1 MIDERIVQYIQKI
14 VGKEHVKLSEP
25 MKNHTTLRIGGLAD
39 CFVTPTN
46 LGQIPQLIQALK
58 TFEID
63 YYVIG
68 NGSNLLVSDDG
79 FQGVIIQL
87 YNSYSDYSRCWCN
100 DKKTVQFKALSGISM
115 IKLAGIAAKE
125 GCTGFEFASG
135 IPGSLGGGVCMNAGA
150 YGSELKDV
158 IVSVTVCDRDGK
170 LIELSKEELELGY
183 RKSIIQEKNYI
194 VLQVVIEL
202 KQDDPK
208 IIKEKMESLAALR
221 KEKQPLEYPS
231 AGSTF
236 KRPQGYYAGKLISD
250 VGLKGF
256 AVGGVKVSEKH
267 AGFVVNTG
275 MATAQDFIKLTDEVT
290 RIVQEQ
296 TGVKLE
302 LEVKKLGFI
311 EG

>member
-1 MIDERIVQYIQKI
+1 MIDEHIVQYIQKI
-14 VGKEHVKLSEP
+14 VEKEHVKLSEP
-25 MKNHTTLRIGGLAD
+25 MKNHTTLKIGGLAD
-39 CFVTPTN
+39 CFVTPTG
-46 LGQIPQLIQALK
+46 LRQVPQLIQALK
-58 TFEID
+58 NFNVD

-68 NGSNLLVSDDG
+68 NGSNLLVSDNG
-79 FQGVIIQL
+79 FRGVIIQL
-87 YNSYSDYSRCWCN
+87 YNHYSDYSSCWCN
-100 DKKTVQFKALSGISM
+100 NKKNIQFKALSGVSM
-115 IKLAGIAAKE
+115 VKLAAVAAKK
-125 GCTGFEFASG
+125 GCTGLEFASG

-158 IVSVTVCDRDGK
+158 IVSATVCDRDGN
-170 LIELSKEELELGY
+170 LIELSKEELKLGY
-183 RKSIIQEKNYI
+183 RKSVIQEKNYI
-194 VLQVVIEL
+194 VLEVIIEL

-208 IIKEKMESLAALR
+208 AIKEKMESLAALR

-236 KRPQGYYAGKLISD
+236 KRPQGFYAGKLIAD
-250 VGLKGF
+250 AGLKGF
-256 AVGGVKVSEKH
+256 TVGGVQVSEKH

-275 MATAQDFIKLTDEVT
+275 MATAQDFIKLTDEVA

-311 EG
+311 DG

>member
-1 MIDERIVQYIQKI
+1 MIDEHIVQYIQKV

-25 MKNHTTLRIGGLAD
+25 MKNHTTLKIGGPAD

-46 LGQIPQLIQALK
+46 LRQIPPLIQALK
-58 TFEID
+58 RFNMN

-68 NGSNLLVSDDG
+68 NG

-87 YNSYSDYSRCWCN
+87 YNHYSDYSSCWCN
-100 DKKTVQFKALSGISM
+100 NKKTVRFKALSGISM
-115 IKLAGIAAKE
+115 VRLAAMAAKE

-158 IVSVTVCDRDGK
+158 IVSATVCDRDGT
-170 LIELSKEELELGY
+170 LMELSKEALELGY

-194 VLQVVIEL
+194 VLEVVIEL

-208 IIKEKMESLAALR
+208 AIKEKMESLAALR

-236 KRPQGYYAGKLISD
+236 KRPQGFYAGKLIAD
-250 VGLKGF
+250 AGLKGF
-256 AVGGVKVSEKH
+256 TVGGVQVSEKH

-275 MATAQDFIKLTDEVT
+275 MATAQDFIKLTDEVV

-296 TGVKLE
+296 TGVRLE

-311 EG
+311 DS

>member
-1 MIDERIVQYIQKI
+1 MIDEHIVQYIQEV
-14 VGKEHVKLSEP
+14 VGKDNVKLSEP
-25 MKNHTTLRIGGLAD
+25 MKNHTTLRIGGPAD

-46 LGQIPQLIQALK
+46 LQQIPLLIQALK
-58 TFEID
+58 KFNMD

-79 FQGVIIQL
+79 FQGIIIQL
-87 YNSYSDYSRCWCN
+87 YNHYSDYSSCQCS
-100 DKKTVQFKALSGISM
+100 DKKTVQFKVLSGMSM
-115 IKLAGIAAKE
+115 IKLATIAAKE

-158 IVSVTVCDRDGK
+158 IVSATVCDRNGT
-170 LIELSKEELELGY
+170 LINLSKEALKLGY

-194 VLQVVIEL
+194 VLEAVVEL
-202 KQDDPK
+202 RQDDPK
-208 IIKEKMESLAALR
+208 AIKEKMESLAALR

-236 KRPQGYYAGKLISD
+236 KRPQGFYAGKLISD

-256 AVGGVKVSEKH
+256 TVGGVQVSEKH

-275 MATAQDFIKLTDEVT
+275 MATAQDFIKLTDEVV

-302 LEVKKLGFI
+302 LEVKKLGFMDD
-311 EG
+311 

>member
-1 MIDERIVQYIQKI
+1 MIDAHIVQYIQKV
-14 VGKEHVKLSEP
+14 VGKDNVKLLEP

-46 LGQIPQLIQALK
+46 LQQISQLIQALK
-58 TFEID
+58 TFDID

-68 NGSNLLVSDDG
+68 NGSNLLVSDSG
-79 FQGVIIQL
+79 FRGVIIQL
-87 YNSYSDYSRCWCN
+87 YNHYSEYNSYRFF

-115 IKLAGIAAKE
+115 IKLAAVAAKE

-158 IVSVTVCDRDGK
+158 IVSATVCDRDGK
-170 LIELSKEELELGY
+170 LIELSKKELELGY

-208 IIKEKMESLAALR
+208 AIKEKMESLAALR

-250 VGLKGF
+250 AGLKGF

-267 AGFVVNTG
+267 AGFVINTG
-275 MATAQDFIKLTDEVT
+275 MATAQDFIKLTDEIV

-302 LEVKKLGFI
+302 LEVRKLGFI
-311 EG
+311 DG

>member
-1 MIDERIVQYIQKI
+1 MSDEHIVQYIQKV

-25 MKNHTTLRIGGLAD
+25 MKNHTTLKIGGPAD

-46 LGQIPQLIQALK
+46 LRQIPPLIQALK
-58 TFEID
+58 RFNMN

-68 NGSNLLVSDDG
+68 NGSNLLVSDNG

-87 YNSYSDYSRCWCN
+87 YNHYSDYSSCWCN
-100 DKKTVQFKALSGISM
+100 NKKTVRFKALSGISM
-115 IKLAGIAAKE
+115 VRLAAMAAKE

-158 IVSVTVCDRDGK
+158 IVSATVCDRDGT
-170 LIELSKEELELGY
+170 LMELSKEALELGY

-194 VLQVVIEL
+194 VLEVVIEL

-208 IIKEKMESLAALR
+208 AIKEKMESLAALR

-236 KRPQGYYAGKLISD
+236 KRPQGFYAGKLIAD
-250 VGLKGF
+250 AGLKGF
-256 AVGGVKVSEKH
+256 TVGGVQVSEKH

-275 MATAQDFIKLTDEVT
+275 MATAQDFIKLTDEVV

-296 TGVKLE
+296 TGVRLE

-311 EG
+311 DS

>member
-1 MIDERIVQYIQKI
+1 MIDNHIVQYIQKI
-14 VGKEHVKLSEP
+14 VGKERVKLSEP
-25 MKNHTTLRIGGLAD
+25 MKHHTTLKIGGPAD
-39 CFVTPTN
+39 CFVTPTD
-46 LGQIPQLIQALK
+46 LRQIPQLIQALK
-58 TFEID
+58 NFNIN

-79 FQGVIIQL
+79 FRGVIIQL
-87 YNSYSDYSRCWCN
+87 YHHYSDYSICWCK
-100 DKKTVQFKALSGISM
+100 DRKTVQFKAFSGISM
-115 IKLAGIAAKE
+115 IKLATIAAKE

-158 IVSVTVCDRDGK
+158 ILSATVCDRDGN
-170 LIELSKEELELGY
+170 LIELSKEALELGY

-194 VLQVVIEL
+194 VLEAVIEL

-208 IIKEKMESLAALR
+208 AIKEKMESLAALR

-236 KRPQGYYAGKLISD
+236 KRPQGFYAGKLISD
-250 VGLKGF
+250 AGLKGF
-256 AVGGVKVSEKH
+256 RVGGVQVSEKH

-275 MATAQDFIKLTDEVT
+275 MATAQDFIKLTDEVA

-311 EG
+311 DG

>member
-1 MIDERIVQYIQKI
+1 MIDEHIVQYIQKI
-14 VGKEHVKLSEP
+14 VGKDNVKLSEP
-25 MKNHTTLRIGGLAD
+25 MKNHTTLRIGGPVD
-39 CFVTPTN
+39 CFVTPTD

-87 YNSYSDYSRCWCN
+87 YNRYSNYSSCPFYDR
-100 DKKTVQFKALSGISM
+100 KTVQFKALSGIGM
-115 IKLAGIAAKE
+115 VKLAAEAAKE
-125 GCTGFEFASG
+125 SCTGFEFASG

-158 IVSVTVCDRDGK
+158 IVSATVCDRDGT
-170 LIELSKEELELGY
+170 LMELSKEELELGY
-183 RKSIIQEKNYI
+183 RKSVIQEKDYI
-194 VLQVVIEL
+194 VLEVVIEL
-202 KQDDPK
+202 KKDDPK
-208 IIKEKMESLAALR
+208 VIKEKMESLAALR

-236 KRPQGYYAGKLISD
+236 KRPQGFYAGKLISD
-250 VGLKGF
+250 AGLKGF
-256 AVGGVKVSEKH
+256 SVGGVKVSEKH

-275 MATAQDFIKLTDEVT
+275 MATAQDFIKLTDEVV

-296 TGVKLE
+296 TGIKLE
-302 LEVKKLGFI
+302 LEVKKLGFVD
-311 EG
+311 G

>member
-1 MIDERIVQYIQKI
+1 MIDEHIVQYIQKV

-25 MKNHTTLRIGGLAD
+25 MKNHTTLKIGGPAD

-46 LGQIPQLIQALK
+46 LRQIPPLIQALK
-58 TFEID
+58 RFNMN

-68 NGSNLLVSDDG
+68 NGSNLLVSDNG

-87 YNSYSDYSRCWCN
+87 YNHYSDYSSCWCN
-100 DKKTVQFKALSGISM
+100 NKKTVRFKALSGISM
-115 IKLAGIAAKE
+115 VRLAAMAAKE

-158 IVSVTVCDRDGK
+158 IVSATVCDRDGT
-170 LIELSKEELELGY
+170 LMELSKEALELGY

-194 VLQVVIEL
+194 VLEVVIEL

-208 IIKEKMESLAALR
+208 AIKEKMESLAALR

-236 KRPQGYYAGKLISD
+236 KRPQGFYAGKLIAD
-250 VGLKGF
+250 AGLKGF
-256 AVGGVKVSEKH
+256 TVGGVQVSEKH

-275 MATAQDFIKLTDEVT
+275 MATAQDFIKLTDEVV

-296 TGVKLE
+296 TGVRLE

-311 EG
+311 DS